1 MKSTRQIFAENLRY
15 YMNRAGKTQADLYK
29 YMNVTSTTASAWYNG
44 QKAPRLDKIEKI
56 CRWLGITKN
65 DLLEERNVN
74 SNYKEFKVARIPVL
88 GYVAAGI
95 PIEEIEDI
103 VDYEEIPKD
112 WLRGGKKYFALR
124 IRGDSMEPRMYDGDV
139 VIVEKQDDTETGAYV
154 IAAVNG
160 DHATC
165 KRLMKYNDSIALLS
179 LNSKYDPMIFTNE
192 EVREKPITILG
203 VVREIR
209 GKMKGM

>member
-1 MKSTRQIFAENLRY
+1 MRLQSGLTLKDVAKKLNISEATAQRYEN
-15 YMNRAGKTQADLYK
+15 
-29 YMNVTSTTASAWYNG
+29 SNG
-44 QKAPRLDKIEKI
+44 IKNIPYEAIEKYAK
-56 CRWLGITKN
+56 L
-65 DLLEERNVN
+65 
-74 SNYKEFKVARIPVL
+74 FKVSPSYFMGWETIPDNDDKQPRIVRIPVL

-103 VDYEEIPKD
+103 VDWEEIPKD

-139 VIVEKQDDTETGAYV
+139 IIVEKQDDAETGEYV
-154 IAAVNG
+154 IAAING